1 MALSPKIQYA
11 IGAVGGA
18 ALAYKFMDNK
28 FQLTHDIKFASLL
41 GPYKRDLN
49 AKIADESGYQT
60 ADMWYETLAKV
71 CACVCVCVDSCL
83 LFGLPLA
90 KTGSAVA
97 AFAVVLVLTLS
108 HTHIVTHTRSFLSL
122 SLSLRRR
129 KRWYARIS
137 R

>member
-71 CACVCVCVDSCL
+71 CACVCVLTHACCSVCRWPRQALLLLPSQSFSC
-83 LFGLPLA
+83 
-90 KTGSAVA
+90 
-97 AFAVVLVLTLS
+97 
-108 HTHIVTHTRSFLSL
+108 SL
-122 SLSLRRR
+122 SLTHTMSLTLVRF
-129 KRWYARIS
+129 S
-137 R
+137 LSL

>member
-83 LFGLPLA
+83 LFGVCVDSCLLFGLPLA

-97 AFAVVLVLTLS
+97 AFAVVLMLT
-108 HTHIVTHTRSFLSL
+108 LSL
-122 SLSLRRR
+122 SLTQRTQ
-129 KRWYARIS
+129 
-137 R
+137 